1 MSSVKGGLVI
11 LKEMV
16 NTLPPSEGKIA
27 QYIIDYPQEAI
38 LLTALQLG
46 ENSKTSSAAVI
57 RLCKSL
63 GFNGFQELKIRV
75 AGDLQDRYLEG
86 YRDIH
91 PNEDYQAIIEKMT
104 SNTIQTL
111 KETTDIMSGT
121 SLEKAV
127 DALIHAKSIVFIGYG
142 ASYIAAKD
150 AEQKFLRI
158 SKNAQSYSDMH
169 MAAKDAEHK
178 FLSSSKNAQ
187 FYSDMHMAATSIA
200 NKGSDDVVVGISFS
214 GATSEVA
221 KLLTLA
227 KQRNATTIS
236 ITKYG
241 NSLVSNIS
249 DIQLHTS
256 AAKEATFRSGATS
269 SRIAQLHLIDILF
282 MCLASKEYEQTIK
295 YLDETRDA
303 VAFLKE

>member
-169 MAAKDAEHK
+169 MAA
-178 FLSSSKNAQ
+178 
-187 FYSDMHMAATSIA
+187 TSIA
-200 NKGSDDVVVGISFS
+200 NKGADDVVVGISFS

-227 KQRNATTIS
+227 KQRNAMTIS

-241 NSLVSNIS
+241 SSLVSNVS

-256 AAKEATFRSGATS
+256 AAKEATFRSAATS
-269 SRIAQLHLIDILF
+269 TRIAQLHVIDILI
-282 MCLASKEYEQTIK
+282 MCLASKEYEETIK

-303 VAFLKE
+303 EAFLKD

>member
-16 NTLPPSEGKIA
+16 HTLPPSEGKIA
-27 QYIIDYPQEAI
+27 QYIIDHPQESI
-38 LLTALQLG
+38 LLTALMLG
-46 ENSKTSSAAVI
+46 EKSKTSSAAVI

-63 GFNGFQELKIRV
+63 GFDGFQELKIRV
-75 AGDLQDRYLEG
+75 AGDLQDSYIEG
-86 YRDIH
+86 YRDIN
-91 PNEDYQAIIEKMT
+91 PNEEYQDIIEKVT

-111 KETTDIMSGT
+111 KETTDIMSKT
-121 SLEKAV
+121 SLAKAV
-127 DALIHAKSIVFIGYG
+127 DALIHAKSIVFVGYG

-158 SKNAQSYSDMH
+158 SKNAQSFSDV
-169 MAAKDAEHK
+169 
-178 FLSSSKNAQ
+178 
-187 FYSDMHMAATSIA
+187 HMAATSIA
-200 NKGSDDVVVGISFS
+200 NKGSKDVVVGISFS

-221 KLLTLA
+221 KLLKLA
-227 KQRNATTIS
+227 NQRDATTIS

-241 NSLVSNIS
+241 NSLVSNLA

-269 SRIAQLHLIDILF
+269 SRIAQLHVIDILF
-282 MCLASKEYEQTIK
+282 MCLASKEYEETIK

>member
-91 PNEDYQAIIEKMT
+91 PNEDYQDRKSTRLNSSHVAISYAVFCLK
-104 SNTIQTL
+104 IQR
-111 KETTDIMSGT
+111 K
-121 SLEKAV
+121 
-127 DALIHAKSIVFIGYG
+127 
-142 ASYIAAKD
+142 
-150 AEQKFLRI
+150 
-158 SKNAQSYSDMH
+158 
-169 MAAKDAEHK
+169 
-178 FLSSSKNAQ
+178 
-187 FYSDMHMAATSIA
+187 
-200 NKGSDDVVVGISFS
+200 
-214 GATSEVA
+214 
-221 KLLTLA
+221 
-227 KQRNATTIS
+227 
-236 ITKYG
+236 
-241 NSLVSNIS
+241 
-249 DIQLHTS
+249 
-256 AAKEATFRSGATS
+256 
-269 SRIAQLHLIDILF
+269 
-282 MCLASKEYEQTIK
+282 
-295 YLDETRDA
+295 
-303 VAFLKE
+303 